1 MNALRLA
8 ILNLTRRRVPTF
20 LALVSIAISVGF
32 SGVLLRLYYL
42 SESRFSTLAKG
53 GDAIVGAKSGGLD
66 ILLSSLNLEGS
77 YPGYIPLVLY
87 QSLKQ
92 RTDVKFADGEH
103 LGSSYI
109 KAVIPFVF
117 FAKYRGHR
125 VIGTDESFLTRPEPQ
140 DSPILSQ
147 GKWAYGTGE
156 VVLGSEVARSENLSI
171 GDNIVVTSW
180 TGDSGQKEETLSL
193 TLKVS
198 GIFAASGTAW
208 DRALFSNLEE
218 SRKVLAASNLG
229 PRTIWKGDVLNF
241 FLLYLPQESFPSLE
255 ALINKRTIAQVI
267 HVADEIHR
275 LEELTGTGRKLG
287 FLMSVLIL
295 LLGGLSVAAMMAT
308 RFDAMTIQLAV
319 LRALGYERREI
330 RSWLLWEGVLLG
342 VGACLVG
349 ALADAILFPLIRGML
364 GTALPPPSIVHSP
377 IYQSFP
383 VWITAIGATTAAV
396 FIPLFRLYRQDVHL
410 SLKGV

>member
-1 MNALRLA
+1 MNSFRLA
-8 ILNLTRRRVPTF
+8 ILNLTRRRVPTL
-20 LALVSIAISVGF
+20 LALLSIAISVGF
-32 SGVLLRLYYL
+32 SGVLLRLYIL

-66 ILLSSLNLEGS
+66 ILLDCLNLEGP
-77 YPGYIPLVLY
+77 YPGYVPLVLY

-92 RTDVKFADGEH
+92 RTNVKFADGEH
-103 LGSSYI
+103 MGSSYI

-117 FAKYRGHR
+117 FGKYKGYR
-125 VIGTDESFLTRPEPQ
+125 VIGTDESFLERPEPQ
-140 DSPILSQ
+140 DTPIFAQ
-147 GKWAYGTGE
+147 GKWAAGNGE
-156 VVLGSEVARSENLSI
+156 VVLGSEVARREGLVP
-171 GDNIVVTSW
+171 GDTLIVKGW
-180 TGDSGQKEETLSL
+180 TGDGGEKEETVSL

-198 GIFAASGTAW
+198 GTFARTGTAW
-208 DRALFSNLEE
+208 DRALFSDLGEAH
-218 SRKVLAASNLG
+218 KVLAASNLG
-229 PRTIWKGDVLNF
+229 QRTIWKADVLNY

-255 ALINKRTIAQVI
+255 ALINKRTVAQVI
-267 HVADEIHR
+267 HVSDEIHR
-275 LEELTGTGRKLG
+275 LEELTGTGRELG

-308 RFDAMTIQLAV
+308 RFDAMTVQLAV

-342 VGACLVG
+342 VGACLLGGV
-349 ALADAILFPLIRGML
+349 ADAALFPLIRGML
-364 GTALPPPSIVHSP
+364 GTALPPSSVVHSP
-377 IYQSFP
+377 IYQSLP
-383 VWITAIGATTAAV
+383 VWLTAIGATTAAV